1 MKNVIKAIVFFM
13 IFLVLLGVSSY
24 VFVPKNNTTKFGI
37 RQKEANGILGEENN
51 TIDALFVGDSL
62 VYTAISPMVIWEK
75 YGISS
80 YDLSTSAQFL
90 YESYSFLDKALKTQ
104 KPKIVFLEVN
114 TFFRKYKLTNVI
126 GAEGKKIFPVFEYH
140 NRWKKLSINDFF
152 SNVNYTW
159 TDYNK
164 GYRFMDKISAPDDV
178 NKDYMRETKEIKEIP
193 KLNYRYIKMLIEL
206 CQSKNIEVVL
216 LSTPSMKNYN
226 YKKYKAAKEL
236 AKEFNLDYLDLNL
249 DFKIG
254 IDWSIDSMDGG
265 DHLNWQGALK
275 VSNYLGL
282 FMKERGLANH
292 KNNPKYASW
301 NTDLKN
307 YKNKNF
313 NKK

>member
-206 CQSKNIEVVL
+206 CQSKNI
-216 LSTPSMKNYN
+216 
-226 YKKYKAAKEL
+226 
-236 AKEFNLDYLDLNL
+236 
-249 DFKIG
+249 
-254 IDWSIDSMDGG
+254 
-265 DHLNWQGALK
+265 
-275 VSNYLGL
+275 
-282 FMKERGLANH
+282 
-292 KNNPKYASW
+292 
-301 NTDLKN
+301 
-307 YKNKNF
+307 
-313 NKK
+313 